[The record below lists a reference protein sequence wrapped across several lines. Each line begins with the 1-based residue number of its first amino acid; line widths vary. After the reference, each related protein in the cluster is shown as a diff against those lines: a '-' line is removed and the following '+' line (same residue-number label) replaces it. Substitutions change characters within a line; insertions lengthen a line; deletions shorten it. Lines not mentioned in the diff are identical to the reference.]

1 MAFLDTDA
9 FELKRMM
16 RQEAHEK
23 AFEIH
28 MFGQRIFEKERDKLV
43 EKGTDNLNREFRD
56 KLNQLNV
63 DQKVEISGKIN
74 ETRLKRMKKRN
85 DCVEELRT
93 LASAK
98 LAASFASNATVY
110 REVLK
115 KLIIQGMIK
124 LLEDE
129 VDIRVRKEDF
139 TVANSL
145 VPECEKEFTK
155 IMLEKTTRHYE
166 TKLTLLKDFLTE

>member
-43 EKGTDNLNREFRD
+43 EKGTENLNREFSE
-56 KLNQLNV
+56 KINTLNV
-63 DQKVEISGKIN
+63 EQKVEISGKIN

-85 DCVEELRT
+85 DCVEELR
-93 LASAK
+93 K
-98 LAASFASNATVY
+98 LAQTKLAQSFASNAAVY
-110 REVLK
+110 RGVLK

-129 VDIRVRKEDF
+129 VDIRVRKEDHQL
-139 TVANSL
+139 AKSL
-145 VPECEKEFTK
+145 IPECEKEFTQ
-155 IMLEKTTRHYE
+155 IMS
-166 TKLTLLKDFLTE
+166 D